1 MPFRHVLRSTLELS
15 RSLVEHRRL
24 LFDFVRRDLHSRYA
38 GSSLG
43 FFWSVI
49 QPLANLAIYM
59 FVFQVVLKARWA
71 DQMSSVEVSLMM
83 FTGFLA
89 WSSFAETLQRATTC
103 VQSHAN
109 LIQKVVFP
117 AEVLPTYL
125 SISSLVSLL
134 IGLPILFAAK
144 TVYADVLDTYAL
156 TRAASVAVAIDRG
169 HDPLVAVGPELTW
182 GWALLC
188 LPFLIVLQWVFAT
201 GVALLMSTLNVL
213 VRDVQHLIGLLLT
226 VWMFATPI
234 FYPARLLRDAK
245 TTLGPV
251 HPSLALEINPMY
263 WLIDSYQ
270 RVLLYAQWP
279 QWHLLGRFVLV
290 AFVVYALGARFLMR
304 EKRGFADLL

>member
-1 MPFRHVLRSTLELS
+1 
-15 RSLVEHRRL
+15 
-24 LFDFVRRDLHSRYA
+24 
-38 GSSLG
+38 
-43 FFWSVI
+43 
-49 QPLANLAIYM
+49 M

-71 DQMSSVEVSLMM
+71 DNMSPVEVSLMM

-89 WSSFAETLQRATTC
+89 WSSFAETLQRATTS

-125 SISSLVSLL
+125 SISAMVSLL
-134 IGLPILFAAK
+134 VGLPILFAAK
-144 TVYADVLDTYAL
+144 TAYADVLDGYTHARQASIAL
-156 TRAASVAVAIDRG
+156 AIERG
-169 HDPLVAVGPELTW
+169 NDPLVAVGPELTW

-188 LPFLIVLQWVFAT
+188 LPLLLALQWIFAT
-201 GVALLMSTLNVL
+201 GVALLMATLNVL

-245 TTLGPV
+245 ATIGPI
-251 HPSLALEINPMY
+251 HPSLALELNPMY
-263 WLIDSYQ
+263 WLIDGYQ

-279 QWHLLGRFVLV
+279 QWQLLGRFAVV
-290 AFVVYALGARFLMR
+290 ALCVYALGAHFLMR
-304 EKRGFADLL
+304 EKRNFSDLL

>member
-1 MPFRHVLRSTLELS
+1 MIAGVLRSTAELS
-15 RSLVEHRRL
+15 RSLADHRRL
-24 LFDFVRRDLHSRYA
+24 LFDFVRRDLYSRYA

-43 FFWSVI
+43 FFWSVLH
-49 QPLANLAIYM
+49 PLANLAIYM

-71 DQMSSVEVSLMM
+71 DNMSPAEVSLMM

-103 VQSHAN
+103 MQSHSN

-125 SISSLVSLL
+125 SISALVSLL
-134 IGLPILFAAK
+134 VGLPILFAAK
-144 TVYADVLDTYAL
+144 TVYADVLTGYAQA
-156 TRAASVAVAIDRG
+156 RAASIEIAVLRG
-169 HDPLVAVGPELTW
+169 NDPLVAVGPELTW
-182 GWALLC
+182 GWALIC
-188 LPFLIVLQWVFAT
+188 LPLLIALQWVFAT

-213 VRDVQHLIGLLLT
+213 VRDVQHLIGLILT

-245 TTLGPV
+245 SMLGPV
-251 HPSLALEINPMY
+251 HPSLALELNPMY

-270 RVLLYAQWP
+270 RVLLYSQWP
-279 QWHLLGRFVLV
+279 QWDLLARFVIVSL
-290 AFVVYALGARFLMR
+290 VVYALGARFLMR